1 MSFLSREDKPE
12 HPLEGCLF
20 QYGNMLWN
28 EDISIVSNFF
38 FSPSDDFL
46 IIMFLFAGKTAE
58 RLGCNSPNLSW
69 TFTSNLQDF

>member
-46 IIMFLFAGKTAE
+46 IIMFLFAGKTDC
-58 RLGCNSPNLSW
+58 LNSGGILTNLPYKW
-69 TFTSNLQDF
+69 RKAGL

>member
-20 QYGNMLWN
+20 PYGNILWN

-46 IIMFLFAGKTAE
+46 IIMFLFAGKTDC
-58 RLGCNSPNLSW
+58 LNSGGILTNLPYKW
-69 TFTSNLQDF
+69 RKAGL